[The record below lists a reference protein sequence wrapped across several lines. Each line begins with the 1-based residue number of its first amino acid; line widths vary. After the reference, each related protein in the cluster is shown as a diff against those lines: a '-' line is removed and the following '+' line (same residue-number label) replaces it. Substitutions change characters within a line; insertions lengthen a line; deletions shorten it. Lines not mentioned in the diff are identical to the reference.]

1 MDVYVLFGEE
11 WKRQVGD
18 VRRMLEDIKVDYKFY
33 DTTSNTTSRAIMWGL
48 TGSGQTPILFINGV
62 KYSGIS
68 EIRNQLA

>member
-18 VRRMLEDIKVDYKFY
+18 VRRMLGDLNIEYEFY
-33 DTTSNTTSRAIMWGL
+33 DTTSDVNSRAIMWGL

-62 KYSGIS
+62 KYSGIND
-68 EIRNQLA
+68 IRIQLT